1 MKVSG
6 STYYCIIFLVMFSA
20 GITRAQQQPMYTQ
33 YMFNGL
39 VLNPAY
45 AGSAETFTAT
55 ALFRK
60 QWVGMTG
67 APETQTFS
75 AHSPVDDLVNRRR
88 PGSPV
93 SLGVTVF
100 HDRIAI
106 TGQTGLLAAYA
117 YRVRTGRNA
126 SLSLGLQG
134 GFSHYRIQYS
144 DLELDDPSFSTG
156 DVMEWQPEFGA
167 GVYFKTTRF
176 YAGMSLPQMLRP
188 AIERNNTNI
197 SLAPHLFISTGYVFD
212 AGRDVKIKPNALLK
226 TSKGAF
232 QLDLNCNVFL
242 KEIINFGVSWRSEE
256 SVSSLV
262 QLQVNP
268 RFAVGYAYD
277 LGYGSEFSRLSN
289 GSHEMMVSYRVPKK
303 NVRTINPRFF

>member
-1 MKVSG
+1 MKVRV
-6 STYYCIIFLVMFSA
+6 STYYCIIFLLILSA
-20 GITRAQQQPMYTQ
+20 GLCHAQQQPMYTQ

-117 YRVRTGRNA
+117 YRLRTGRN
-126 SLSLGLQG
+126 STLSLGLQG

-156 DVMEWQPEFGA
+156 DVIEWQPEFGA
-167 GVYFKTTRF
+167 GVYFKTARF

-188 AIERNNTNI
+188 AIERDKTNI
-197 SLAPHLFISTGYVFD
+197 SLAPHLFLSTGYVFD
-212 AGRDVKIKPNALLK
+212 AGPDVKIKPNALVK
-226 TSKGAF
+226 TSKGAIQF
-232 QLDLNCNVFL
+232 DLNCNVFL

-262 QLQVNP
+262 QLQLNP

-303 NVRTINPRFF
+303 NIRTINPRFF